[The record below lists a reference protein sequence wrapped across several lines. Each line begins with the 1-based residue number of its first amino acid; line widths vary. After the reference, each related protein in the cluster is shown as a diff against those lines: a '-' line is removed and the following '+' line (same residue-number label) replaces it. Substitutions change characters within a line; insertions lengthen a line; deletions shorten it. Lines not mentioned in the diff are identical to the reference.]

1 MCLLVLIFFL
11 YFRLHSSL
19 LAWKQKMWVNIFPR
33 LIAAVISEAEVT
45 CLFQRRALFYAQRSQ
60 LVSQPKQESEGCF
73 LKGAL
78 QGDGGCCWRWMSS
91 LMLSLRLAGHT
102 FILDGKIKEQGRGD
116 FNAVFG
122 DNPSLFLEQFRRTGV
137 IKPRS
142 SWENNGSYLP
152 FLMVPCLCRPC

>member
-1 MCLLVLIFFL
+1 
-11 YFRLHSSL
+11 
-19 LAWKQKMWVNIFPR
+19 
-33 LIAAVISEAEVT
+33 
-45 CLFQRRALFYAQRSQ
+45 
-60 LVSQPKQESEGCF
+60 
-73 LKGAL
+73 
-78 QGDGGCCWRWMSS
+78 
-91 LMLSLRLAGHT
+91 MLSLRLAGHT